1 MNIKQKTIL
10 LFIIILM
17 IGRVF
22 CEVNIVDSVE
32 FEEAENI
39 VDEIE
44 GKRYLIFKIE
54 ILEFENIYFL
64 KSYYRENNK
73 IKYKIKRMGGI

>member
-1 MNIKQKTIL
+1 MNIKKITL
-10 LFIIILM
+10 LFMILM
-17 IGRVF
+17 FNYINIY
-22 CEVNIVDSVE
+22 CEINIIDSVE